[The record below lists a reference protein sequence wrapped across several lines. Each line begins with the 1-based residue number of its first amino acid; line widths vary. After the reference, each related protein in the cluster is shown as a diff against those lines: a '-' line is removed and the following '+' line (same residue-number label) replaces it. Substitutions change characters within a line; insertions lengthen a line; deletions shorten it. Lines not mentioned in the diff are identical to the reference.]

1 MTHHPDHEAPLQTRS
16 LLKRLI
22 PSRIGSSSGSS
33 WSEILLALLLIG
45 LAQWTI
51 TTHIIGLGFGGHFGD
66 LLRWAWW
73 IPPGMVVLFRLIQGQ
88 KQSSILSPPSAP
100 SCADQTVPSPITP
113 HPLITAVAL
122 VALFES
128 AAVYFPS
135 SRFHLFWIGAML
147 FLGHGWLNTVKQEG
161 ITPATRHDTSRGD
174 TLIHGLL
181 ILGAVLIT
189 LTAHR
194 PDPDDQYY
202 SNLAVMTL
210 EHPER
215 PLLSWNG
222 MIWAENVP
230 TWLPVDRLPSI
241 ELLVAMVAHL
251 LDVEPIAVSHLG
263 MAPLFA
269 AFTVLAHG
277 ALLRL
282 LVPTF
287 WLPALIVEMFLL
299 LALGGEVR
307 ASFGVF
313 AFVQL
318 HFGKSLLFST
328 LAPLV
333 LLFALRYMRT
343 GSRRDWLLL
352 FVGQIAALGCSSSA
366 LFLAPATAGVGLAA
380 LWRPDRL
387 STGRLLTGLIT
398 TVYPLGIGLLL
409 LASMSHAME
418 AMTWTPLS
426 IEQNLARVLGSGPHL
441 WFYLLTLIGA
451 WTTTPDPRTRRTLLG
466 LSWVFMGIF
475 LNPFFYPLLAQHLTG
490 PLTTWRL
497 LFALPLPAMG
507 AILLLSLATSTRNDL
522 PLPARPVL
530 LAVTLGVLLLSFY
543 APWRGF
549 WSQPFALTS
558 AILALLF
565 FAGFTSR
572 WRSLLSGLI
581 LMGMLVSLIHLAPPN
596 RRTPLAPPRTLIH
609 APTIKA
615 PPQLFALAEKIVS
628 LAPKGRSA
636 LLPEEVGVWVTT
648 LRHHPPLVALSKS
661 YLEQSAPQLE
671 PDALTIRGALLDHVS
686 GKTRLPDASRQLHEA
701 VRAYRIGLVAV
712 KQDHPWLEEMTAT
725 MIGLNFQTIQHD
737 GYRIWI
743 PASRSS
749 ASK

>member
-1 MTHHPDHEAPLQTRS
+1 MLTRW
-16 LLKRLI
+16 I
-22 PSRIGSSSGSS
+22 PARIGFRSSGSS
-33 WSEILLALLLIG
+33 GSEILLALLLIG
-45 LAQWTI
+45 LAQWTL
-51 TTHIIGLGFGGHFGD
+51 TTHVIGLGFGGHFGD

-73 IPPGMVVLFRLIQGQ
+73 IPPGMVVLFRLIHGQ
-88 KQSSILSPPSAP
+88 PHTPLPVPVSTPSLAEQTAAAP
-100 SCADQTVPSPITP
+100 IRLQ
-113 HPLITAVAL
+113 PLLTAVTL

-135 SRFHLFWIGAML
+135 SRFHLFWIAAML
-147 FLGHGWLNTVKQEG
+147 FLGQAWLNTVRHEG
-161 ITPATRHDTSRGD
+161 VATAATRQASSRSD

-222 MIWAENVP
+222 MIWAENLP

-241 ELLVAMVAHL
+241 ELLVAMIAHL
-251 LDVEPIAVSHLG
+251 LDVEPVAVSHLG

-282 LVPTF
+282 LTPTF
-287 WLPALIVEMFLL
+287 WLQALIVELFLL
-299 LALGGEVR
+299 LALGGEIR

-318 HFGKSLLFST
+318 HFGKSVLFST

-343 GSRRDWLLL
+343 GSRKDWLLL
-352 FVGQIAALGCSSSA
+352 LVGQIAALGCSSSA

-387 STGRLLTGLIT
+387 STRRLLTGLVS
-398 TVYPLGIGLLL
+398 TVYPLGIGVALM
-409 LASMSHAME
+409 ASMSQTMQTL
-418 AMTWTPLS
+418 TWTPLS
-426 IEQNLARVLGSGPHL
+426 VEQNLARVLGSGPHL
-441 WFYLLTLIGA
+441 WLYLLTLIGA
-451 WTTTPDPRTRRTLLG
+451 WTLTPDPRARRTLLG

-475 LNPFFYPLLAQHLTG
+475 LNPFLYPLFAQYLTG

-497 LFALPLPAMG
+497 LFALPLPAMA
-507 AILLLSLATSTRNDL
+507 AILLLSLAAFLSKRDL
-522 PLPARPVL
+522 PLPATPM
-530 LAVTLGVLLLSFY
+530 LATGALGVLLLSFH

-549 WSQPFALTS
+549 WSQPFALAC
-558 AILALLF
+558 AILLLLF

-572 WRSLLSGLI
+572 WRSLLAGLI
-581 LMGMLVSLIHLAPPN
+581 LLGMLTSLTHLAPPN
-596 RRTPLAPPRTLIH
+596 RRTPLAPPRTLMH

-628 LAPKGRSA
+628 LAPKDRSA

-648 LRHHPPLVALSKS
+648 LRHHPRLVAPSRS
-661 YLEQSAPQLE
+661 YLEQSAAQLE
-671 PDALTIRGALLDHVS
+671 PDALTTRGALLDHIS
-686 GKTRLPDASRQLHEA
+686 GKTRLPDAPRQLHEA

-712 KQDHPWLEEMTAT
+712 KPDHPWLEEMTAT
-725 MIGLNFQTIQHD
+725 MVGLNFQTLQHD

-743 PASRSS
+743 PASSRSS
-749 ASK
+749 APE